1 MDFDFSEDQQM
12 LMTAFEGLLA
22 PWTQAPQGLHGYT
35 VYSAELQAEIA
46 AAGFMEIAAQPGFG
60 LLDAALLVEAGA
72 ACPVSVELA
81 SSMMIAPLLSGV
93 EGPLAVASALGQPV
107 RYLPVAQSVCLFHDG
122 DVWQALFASAQIEV
136 LDSVAAYPLGRLAR
150 VPDGANKLG
159 SDLTD
164 KIRRRALIGI
174 AAEAAGLMR
183 GATDCTVAYVRE
195 RQQFGQPLGHF
206 QAIQHRLAESAQLA
220 RACRWLAFRAADT
233 GSESDAATACLYAQ
247 ESMRKVIT
255 DCHQFTGAM
264 GLTLEW
270 PLHLWTYRMKVLQG
284 EFGGKGAQARRLAQA
299 VWPETAVKAAAL
311 PEMAM

>member
-46 AAGFMEIAAQPGFG
+46 EAGFMEVAEQPGFG
-60 LLDAALLVEAGA
+60 LLEAAMLVEAGA

-81 SSMMIAPLLSGV
+81 GSMMIAPLLGA
-93 EGPLAVASALGQPV
+93 EGPLALAWGLGQPS
-107 RYLPVAQSVCLFHDG
+107 RFLPMASTVCLLAG
-122 DVWQALFASAQIEV
+122 DEVWHGAPSSEIVSPLE
-136 LDSVAAYPLGRLAR
+136 SVAAYPLASLSARPADARRLGDALAG
-150 VPDGANKLG
+150 VV
-159 SDLTD
+159 
-164 KIRRRALIGI
+164 RRRALIGI

-183 GATDCTVAYVRE
+183 GAIDCTVAYVRE
-195 RQQFGQPLGHF
+195 RQQFGQSLGHF
-206 QAIQHRLAESAQLA
+206 QAVQHRLAESAQLV
-220 RACRWLAFRAADT
+220 RACRWLAFRAAD
-233 GSESDAATACLYAQ
+233 SDSDADAATACLYAQ
-247 ESMRKVIT
+247 EAMRKVIT

-284 EFGGKGAQARRLAQA
+284 EAGGKGAQAQRLAGA
-299 VWPETAVKAAAL
+299 VWPKRTTPQETRLQVAI
-311 PEMAM
+311 